1 MMSQYENE
9 CDQSMNKVIDYL
21 KEELR
26 GVRTGRATSG
36 LVDHLKVEV
45 ASYGSTMELREL
57 ASVSA
62 PDPSS
67 LVVKPFDPSTIK
79 DIERAIQSSD
89 IGITPAADGKMIR
102 LPIPPLS
109 GERRKKLVNQVKK
122 MGEEQKIALRNV
134 RRDVNKKIDTDQK
147 ASTITEDQAES
158 AKDAVQKL
166 IKKNE
171 DEVDRLVTAKTKEI
185 EEV

>member
-1 MMSQYENE
+1 MTPYEKT
-9 CDQSMNKVIDYL
+9 CQQQMGKVIEYL

-36 LVDHLKVEV
+36 LVDHLRVEV

-62 PDPSS
+62 PDPTS

-79 DIERAIQSSD
+79 DIEKAIQSSD
-89 IGITPAADGKMIR
+89 VGITPATDGKIIR

-109 GERRKKLVNQVKK
+109 GERRKQLITQVRK
-122 MGEEQKIALRNV
+122 MGEEQKVALRNV
-134 RRDVNKKIDTDQK
+134 RRDVNKAVDADKK
-147 ASTITEDQAES
+147 ASAITEDDADA
-158 AKDAVQKL
+158 AKAAVQKL
-166 IKKNE
+166 IKRNE
-171 DEVDRLVTAKTKEI
+171 DEVDRLVAAKTKEI

>member
-1 MMSQYENE
+1 MG
-9 CDQSMNKVIDYL
+9 KVIEYL

-36 LVDHLKVEV
+36 LVDHLRVEV

-62 PDPSS
+62 PDPTS

-79 DIERAIQSSD
+79 DIEKAIQSSD
-89 IGITPAADGKMIR
+89 VGITPATDGKIIR

-109 GERRKKLVNQVKK
+109 GERRKQLITQVRK
-122 MGEEQKIALRNV
+122 MGEEQKVALRNV
-134 RRDVNKKIDTDQK
+134 RRDVNKAIDADKK
-147 ASTITEDQAES
+147 ASTITEDDADA
-158 AKDAVQKL
+158 AKAAVQKL
-166 IKKNE
+166 IKRNE
-171 DEVDRLVTAKTKEI
+171 DEVDRLVAAKTKEI